1 MPETPRPARRKA
13 YETMTDLGTLGSVI
27 IVLAWVLRTFGG
39 IEMPADVQLNL
50 GVVLMVAGAGLSRW
64 WRHRRLYGRGR

>member
-1 MPETPRPARRKA
+1 
-13 YETMTDLGTLGSVI
+13 MTDLGTLGSVI
-27 IVLAWVLRTFGG
+27 IVGAWALRTFCG

-50 GVVLMVAGAGLSRW
+50 GVALLVAGAGVSRW